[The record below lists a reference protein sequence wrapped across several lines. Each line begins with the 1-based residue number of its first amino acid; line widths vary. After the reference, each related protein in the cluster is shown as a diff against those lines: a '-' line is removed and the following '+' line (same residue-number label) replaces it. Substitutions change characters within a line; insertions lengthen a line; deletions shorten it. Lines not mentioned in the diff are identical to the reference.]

1 MENLSKFLLNKI
13 SDIQFCYN
21 LLQKYC
27 IIFLLIKI
35 LISFN
40 ISKSFINTGYNFD
53 DITIT
58 LK

>member
-40 ISKSFINTGYNFD
+40 ISKSFIYTGYNFD
-53 DITIT
+53 DIPIT